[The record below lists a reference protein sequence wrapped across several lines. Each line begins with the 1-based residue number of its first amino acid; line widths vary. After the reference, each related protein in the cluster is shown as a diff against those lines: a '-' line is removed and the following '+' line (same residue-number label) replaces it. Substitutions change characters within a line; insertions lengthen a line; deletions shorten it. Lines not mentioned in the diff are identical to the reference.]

1 MQERYQFEFK
11 DTEIQF
17 TFERL
22 SDALGGN
29 ALASEYMLMHFDTET
44 SRYGFKHHATRDYY
58 HLEWHRT

>member
-17 TFERL
+17 AFERL

-58 HLEWHRT
+58 HLEWYRT